1 MQHHTFAPRRPQTS
15 DAPMGPPVRFVRR
28 RRKEGKC
35 DDGVA
40 PVVKSPQEK
49 EEAPDDAELLFRI
62 NELKKF
68 IVRWEHHGG
77 SGGGEEG

>member
-1 MQHHTFAPRRPQTS
+1 
-15 DAPMGPPVRFVRR
+15 MGPPVRFVRR

-40 PVVKSPQEK
+40 SVVKSPQE
-49 EEAPDDAELLFRI
+49 EETPDDAELLLRI

-77 SGGGEEG
+77 GCGEEGCTHDWMMD